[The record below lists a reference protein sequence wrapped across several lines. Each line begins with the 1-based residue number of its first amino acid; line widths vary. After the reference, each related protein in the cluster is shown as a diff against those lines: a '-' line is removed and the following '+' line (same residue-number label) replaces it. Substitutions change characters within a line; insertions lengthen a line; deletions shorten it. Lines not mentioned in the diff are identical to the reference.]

1 MNKEELIEQIKSKAD
16 SIGTSN
22 ITDRRVKGA
31 YVDCLIMVKTY
42 FDDVANK
49 MSEYL
54 ATATEEDLK
63 EDLDRIGYFNCLEQN
78 IKGDSFRCENH
89 CGKCVK

>member
-1 MNKEELIEQIKSKAD
+1 MDNKELIEQIKSKAD
-16 SIGTSN
+16 SIGTS
-22 ITDRRVKGA
+22 TAMDRRVKGA
-31 YVDCLIMVKTY
+31 YVDCLIMVRNH
-42 FDDVANK
+42 FDNVANK

-63 EDLDRIGYFNCLEQN
+63 EDLDRIGHFNCLEQN
-78 IKGDSFRCENH
+78 IKGDAYKCDSH